1 MKIGKYEIIPIE
13 TRTLYLDGGAMFGV
27 IPKALWKR
35 TNPADE
41 SNRIK
46 LGARC
51 LLLKSNNKNILI
63 DTGVGQFWDEKFN
76 KIYNINLEENT
87 IEQALKNIG
96 IAPDEI
102 SDVILT
108 HLHFDHT
115 GGSTTLENN
124 KFVPTFSNAKYHLQ
138 KKHFEYAL
146 NPSERDKASFF
157 KNRFKPLYDEGIL
170 NLINGNTKFDDE
182 IELLELNGH
191 TFSQQI
197 VKISDNLKTVLY
209 CGDLMPTSSHV
220 PIPYEMGY
228 DLQPLITIHEK
239 REILPKA
246 VEDEWILFFEH
257 DPFTTAATVTKTDK
271 GFAVKEKFT
280 NLDNC

>member
-51 LLLKSNNKNILI
+51 LLLKSNDKNILI

-96 IAPDEI
+96 IAPNEI

-115 GGSTTLENN
+115 GGSTTSENN
-124 KFVPTFSNAKYHLQ
+124 KFVPTFPNAKYHLQ

-146 NPSERDKASFF
+146 NPSDRDKASFF

-170 NLINGNTKFDDE
+170 NLINGSTKFDDE

-239 REILPKA
+239 KDILSKA
-246 VEDEWILFFEH
+246 VKDEWILVFEH
-257 DPFTTAATVTKTDK
+257 DPFITAATITKTDK